1 MYGDVD
7 GSDDGGGDTCYSD
20 DGYNCDDGDGIW
32 ADGVGDSFADGLM
45 CASSSDNSLLHLS
58 LTSAVTSNAGV
69 INQRPSLRGCDLG
82 SMLCDAMMNIL
93 KLFV

>member
-58 LTSAVTSNAGV
+58 LTSAVSSNARV
-69 INQRPSLRGCDLG
+69 INQRASLRGCDL
-82 SMLCDAMMNIL
+82 IL
-93 KLFV
+93 V